1 MKLPKGHLAVVAGC
15 NGDIWEAPKGRSSE
29 VFPVATSERRLWQ
42 VAIQAGRLR
51 EKIKDKPWNS
61 SSLPLI
67 NIPCY
72 HIVVEPHKVVAEVSK
87 IENYRRGELL

>member
-1 MKLPKGHLAVVAGC
+1 MIFGRHPRAGVQK
-15 NGDIWEAPKGRSSE
+15 I
-29 VFPVATSERRLWQ
+29 FPVATSERRLWQ

-67 NIPCY
+67 YIPCY

>member
-1 MKLPKGHLAVVAGC
+1 MVIFGRHPRAGFQK
-15 NGDIWEAPKGRSSE
+15 I
-29 VFPVATSERRLWQ
+29 FPVATSERRLWQ

-67 NIPCY
+67 YIPCY